1 MAYRLAVYFTM
12 TTTTT
17 TKNFDFDLVVTKC
30 SRVDWYP
37 FGFRVDKLWWL
48 NNRARGK
55 FLLRSGKV
63 LFKVGVYDDH
73 IDVDLLNDVGGR
85 KADAFFANNF
95 PLGRLRKRLVAS
107 RRRYGFSLGDINH
120 LCDLV
125 RAFLLTLK

>member
-1 MAYRLAVYFTM
+1 M

-17 TKNFDFDLVVTKC
+17 KSFDLGLKVTKLAN
-30 SRVDWYP
+30 VVWYP
-37 FGFRVDKLWWL
+37 FGFKIDKLFYLDWT
-48 NNRARGK
+48 ARGK

-63 LFKVGVYDDH
+63 LFRVSVYDDC
-73 IDVDLLNDVGGR
+73 IDVDLLNDVGGK

-95 PLGRLRKRLVAS
+95 PLKRFKKRLIAS
-107 RRRYGFSLGDINH
+107 RRRYGLSLGDINH